1 MGTATISPAALKPK
15 DAARYLSL
23 SERSIYNL
31 IERKKLK
38 ARKVGRSTIIR
49 VSDLDAFLSLE

>member
-1 MGTATISPAALKPK
+1 MPAALKPK
-15 DAARYLSL
+15 QAAQYLSL
-23 SERSIYNL
+23 SERSIYSL

-49 VSDLDAFLSLE
+49 VRDLDAFLSLDQ